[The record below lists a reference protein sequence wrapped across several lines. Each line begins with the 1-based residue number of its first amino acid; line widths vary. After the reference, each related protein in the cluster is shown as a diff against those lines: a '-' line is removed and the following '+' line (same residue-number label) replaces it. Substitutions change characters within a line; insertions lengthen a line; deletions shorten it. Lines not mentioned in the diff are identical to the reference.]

1 MGTSSRSELD
11 RQIFES
17 TFAPQI
23 LIEAESGRIARANAS
38 AGEFYGLALE
48 ALTARTLFDLAGDA
62 PSNIEQDL
70 REVASGRRVLS
81 VPQTVAGARMRHVE
95 MHCATVRLEGRSLVW
110 AVLQDGTDRRE
121 AEEALRQSAEKYRTI
136 LEHMEEAYF
145 ELDLVG
151 RLTFCNDALC
161 RILGYTR
168 EELTSSQSPDPK
180 GLDDSQS
187 LSQQLQEVYR
197 TGKASTHFE
206 WFAHRKDGE
215 KRCLTGSVTVVRD
228 PQGRIIGFRGVGRD
242 TTDWKRTE
250 EALRDSERRFR
261 DLFDNAPVGYH
272 EVDAQGRYQ
281 RVNNTEL
288 AMLGYSEHELL
299 GQPVW
304 EFIVEEASSEHSF
317 HEKMAGRMPLQ
328 PYERT
333 FRRKDGR
340 LLPVLVEDRM
350 LYDASGAPSGLRI
363 AISDLS
369 GRKRTE
375 DALRDSEERYRQLV
389 ELSPDAIV
397 VHSEGELVFVN
408 SAALRLF
415 GARFPQ
421 DLLGRRVMDLVHPE
435 SEHIVRERERRL
447 SENRSP
453 VPLLEQKIVRLDGS
467 PVDVEVAAM
476 PLMYHERPAV
486 QLVIRDITER
496 KHAEAQI
503 RALAYH
509 DTLTGLPNR
518 LLFNDRLAMALAQAQ
533 RKQQRVGVLF
543 VDLDRFKIIND
554 SLGHGFG
561 DRLLQAVAQRIL
573 GSIREGDTL
582 ARLGGDEFTVL
593 VPGVDGAEDV
603 AKVAD
608 KMLEVVRAPFELDGR
623 ELFITTSI
631 GVSMFPDDGTDV
643 EALVKNADTAMYRAK
658 EHGRDMFQPYTPGM
672 NARALER
679 LHLENGL
686 RKALAQNELVV
697 YYQPLVD
704 LRSGRI
710 EAVEAL
716 VRWNHPELG
725 LIGPSEF
732 IPLAETTGLIVPI
745 GPWVLRTACAQVRKW
760 QLLGFSDLSVCV
772 NLSMRQFQDPQL
784 ASVIHGALSESGIPP
799 RTLEL
804 EITES
809 SAMENAELTM
819 AILADI
825 KALGVRISIDDFGIG
840 YSSLSQLK
848 RLSINTLKIDQS
860 FVRDITTDPD
870 DAAIARAVIA
880 MAHSLKLKVVAEG
893 VETAEQLAFLTAH
906 RCDKIQG
913 FYFSRPLP
921 ADECEPVLDRSLH
934 AHRSIQSVSR
944 PRVEREQE
952 L

>member
-17 TFAPQI
+17 TFAPQL
-23 LIEAESGRIARANAS
+23 LIDPGTGRIARANAS
-38 AGEFYGLALE
+38 AGELYGLTTE
-48 ALTARTLFDLAGDA
+48 ALTARTLLDLAGDT
-62 PSNIEQDL
+62 PSNLEQDL
-70 REVASGRRVLS
+70 REVESGRRVLT
-81 VPQTVAGARMRHVE
+81 VPQRIADGQVRHME
-95 MHCATVRLEGRSLVW
+95 MHCATVMLEGRSLIW
-110 AVLQDGTDRRE
+110 AVLQDGTDRRA

-145 ELDLVG
+145 ELDLTGHLV
-151 RLTFCNDALC
+151 FCNDALC
-161 RILGYTR
+161 RILDYRR
-168 EELTSSQSPDPK
+168 EELTAPSPDPYH
-180 GLDDSQS
+180 LDDA
-187 LSQQLQEVYR
+187 LSEQLKEVYR
-197 TGKASTHFE
+197 TGQPSTHFE
-206 WFAHRKDGE
+206 WYARRKDGE
-215 KRCLTGSVTVVRD
+215 KRCLTGSVTLVRD
-228 PQGRIIGFRGVGRD
+228 ETGNAVGFRGVGRD

-250 EALRDSERRFR
+250 EALRESERRFR

-272 EVDAQGRYQ
+272 EVDALGRYL

-288 AMLGYSEHELL
+288 AILGYTEEELL

-304 EFIVEEASSEHSF
+304 EFIVEEASSEQSF
-317 HEKMAGRMPLQ
+317 HLKMAGRMPLQ

-340 LLPVLVEDRM
+340 LLPVLAEDRM
-350 LYDASGAPSGLRI
+350 LYDATGAPSGLRI
-363 AISDLS
+363 AISDLTS
-369 GRKRTE
+369 RKRTE
-375 DALRDSEERYRQLV
+375 DALRDSEERYRLLV

-408 SAALRLF
+408 SAATRLF
-415 GARFPQ
+415 GARASG
-421 DLLGRRVMDLVHPE
+421 DLLGRRVMELVHPE

-447 SENRSP
+447 TENRSP

-476 PLMYHERPAV
+476 PLMYHDKPAV

-503 RALAYH
+503 RTLAYH
-509 DTLTGLPNR
+509 DALTGLPNR

-533 RKQQRVGVLF
+533 RRQQRVGVLF

-561 DRLLQAVAQRIL
+561 DRLLQSVAHRIQ
-573 GSIREGDTL
+573 GSIRDGDTL

-593 VPGVDGAEDV
+593 VPGVDGPEDV
-603 AKVAD
+603 TKVAEKILD
-608 KMLEVVRAPFELDGR
+608 VVRSPFELDAR
-623 ELFITTSI
+623 ELFITTSL
-631 GVSMFPDDGTDV
+631 GVSVYPEDGTDV
-643 EALVKNADTAMYRAK
+643 EELVKNADTAMYRAK
-658 EHGRDMFQPYTPGM
+658 EQGRDNYQLYTPAM

-679 LHLENGL
+679 LHMENGL

-725 LIGPSEF
+725 LIGPSDF

-745 GPWVLRTACAQVRKW
+745 GPWVLRTACEQVRKW
-760 QLLGFSDLSVCV
+760 QLLGFTDLCVCV

-784 ASVIHGALSESGIPP
+784 AAQIRGALVESGLPP
-799 RTLEL
+799 RALEL

-809 SAMENAELTM
+809 SAMENAEMTM

-825 KALGVRISIDDFGIG
+825 KALGVKISIDDFGIG

-848 RLSINTLKIDQS
+848 RLPINTLKIDQS

-870 DAAIARAVIA
+870 DAAIARAIIA

-893 VETAEQLAFLTAH
+893 VETAEQLAFLTQH

-921 ADECEPVLDRSLH
+921 AAECEPVLDRSLH
-934 AHRSIQSVSR
+934 AQPPIQSMSR
-944 PRVEREQE
+944 PQVEREV
-952 L
+952 